1 MHCSPSA
8 EARPRVT
15 PAPVWLQSAAL
26 LILMALGAAL
36 YAAADPG
43 FKVRSASTRLVDG
56 VQLVDAR
63 IDFDF
68 SDEAMEAMENG
79 VAITVSLQM
88 QVLELKRLWDDQV
101 AEVSARYRIQ
111 AHALSRQYLVKNLS
125 TGEVSTYRD
134 FGEMR
139 EAIGRLQDFPL
150 LDDHVLDD
158 GEQYR
163 VRLRAALEIE
173 SLPTPLRL
181 LAWFKPAW
189 RLSSDWFT
197 WALAR

>member
-1 MHCSPSA
+1 MHCSRSA
-8 EARPRVT
+8 DARARAAAA
-15 PAPVWLQSAAL
+15 PAWVQGAAL
-26 LILMALGAAL
+26 LVLMTLGTGPLAAG
-36 YAAADPG
+36 DPG
-43 FKVRSASTRLVDG
+43 FKVRSG
-56 VQLVDAR
+56 VHRVDAR
-63 IDFDF
+63 VDFDF
-68 SDEAMEAMENG
+68 SGEALEAMENG

-88 QVLELKRLWDDQV
+88 QVLELSRLWDDEV

-134 FGEMR
+134 FEEMR
-139 EAIGRLQDFPL
+139 EAIGRLRDFPL
-150 LDDHVLDD
+150 LDDHVLAP
-158 GEQYR
+158 GERYR
-163 VRLRAALEIE
+163 VRLRATLDIE

-181 LAWFKPAW
+181 LAWFKPSW